1 MQNVINNAR
10 VKEHWNC
17 ENLLKFSYLNH
28 KLIQMVP
35 LKQEIIDFI
44 DLGFVLYAVSA
55 ILENW
60 PIDPIFVRSQ
70 YTNILHVGLCVGA
83 YKDDNDVLF
92 DTEYTVSNL
101 NITMSARKVC

>member
-1 MQNVINNAR
+1 MGVKCYQQCKGY
-10 VKEHWNC
+10 KEHWNC
-17 ENLLKFSYLNH
+17 KNLLKFTYLNH

-60 PIDPIFVRSQ
+60 PNIGKVTVHQ
-70 YTNILHVGLCVGA
+70 Y
-83 YKDDNDVLF
+83 F
-92 DTEYTVSNL
+92 
-101 NITMSARKVC
+101 ARRVMCSSL

>member
-1 MQNVINNAR
+1 MDCLELQCALSCPWVQNVINNAR

-17 ENLLKFSYLNH
+17 KNLLKFTYLNH

-60 PIDPIFVRSQ
+60 P
-70 YTNILHVGLCVGA
+70 NIG
-83 YKDDNDVLF
+83 
-92 DTEYTVSNL
+92 
-101 NITMSARKVC
+101 